1 MADPIIIPNVTDV
14 IIHPDS
20 VNEVIHPI
28 FGETG
33 PQGPQ
38 GPVGP
43 SGAPGYYGA
52 FSDYTSQTALANT
65 ATVMTFD
72 TVDATNGFSVVS
84 SSRLTTANTGTYNFQ
99 WSGQFENTGV
109 ADDDVDVWI
118 RLNGADVVGSTG
130 QVSIPGKHGSIPGHA
145 LVGWNFILNL
155 TAGDYIQLVWTTSAA
170 TTSIV
175 TYASGVSPTHP
186 STASLIAT
194 FHPVLNNV
202 QGPQGPTGASG
213 VFIGPTAPA
222 DTSLLWVDTS

>member
-20 VNEVIHPI
+20 VNEVIYPI

-52 FSDYTSQTALANT
+52 FSDYTQQTALANT
-65 ATVMTFD
+65 ATIMRFG
-72 TVDATNGFSVVS
+72 TVDGALGFSVVS
-84 SSRLTTANTGTYNFQ
+84 GSQLTAAYTGIYNFQ
-99 WSGQFENTGV
+99 WSGQFECSSPQ
-109 ADDDVDVWI
+109 DQDVDVWI
-118 RLNGADVVGSTG
+118 RINGVDVVGSTG
-130 QVSIPGKHGSIPGHA
+130 SVSIPSTHGGVNGH
-145 LVGWNFILNL
+145 LITGWNFIISL
-155 TAGDYIQLVWTTSAA
+155 TAGDYVQLMWA
-170 TTSIV
+170 TPVTNVFIN
-175 TYASGVSPTHP
+175 TYAAGVSPTHP